1 VTDVHTDPNVEAK
14 ERKAERHSRILIA
27 AISAG
32 SGVLVALITVFGT
45 IAATDREIVP
55 QGTTAGPTVERTVTV
70 APTATET
77 VTIDPS
83 GEPLPT
89 DQPTAYE
96 TALDTNWNTTAD
108 EYFRETGKVVVFDCP
123 SAGIPQDIWGG
134 PYYSYDSSVCTAA
147 VHNGRIT
154 LKKGGRV
161 TIQIREGL
169 KEYKASRSNGITSQE
184 WPESGTRQECSF
196 EFLPRR

>member
-89 DQPTAYE
+89 DQPTADE

-108 EYFRETGKVVVFDCP
+108 EYFRETGKVIVFDCP

>member
-89 DQPTAYE
+89 DQPTADE

>member
-89 DQPTAYE
+89 DQPTADE

-123 SAGIPQDIWGG
+123 SAGIPQEIWGG